1 MRSVWRSVFIWLL
14 VLAMPVQG
22 VAALGMQHCAPT
34 HERLVSLASSVQ
46 APHAHA
52 NMSAPMSAHL
62 DAPVEAL
69 PAAANAAPL
78 LATAHGEHAEH
89 AEHAVPAVD
98 VKCSA
103 CAACCP
109 ALGLPVVAPELP
121 DMPGAPGLAQLR
133 LPLVP
138 SFVPGGLD
146 RPPRNFLA

>member
-34 HERLVSLASSVQ
+34 HERLVSLAASVQ
-46 APHAHA
+46 APHTHA

-62 DAPVEAL
+62 DAPAEAL
-69 PAAANAAPL
+69 PAAANAAPV
-78 LATAHGEHAEH
+78 LATAHAEH

-109 ALGLPVVAPELP
+109 ALGLPAVAPELP